1 MPSMKFMSFGA
12 VLLSML
18 AITALVSGAQAQRK
32 GRPAS
37 RKPVAART
45 VPPAGPVVKRLDLVS
60 LRTVL
65 EPRGKPLLINF
76 WATWCEPC
84 REEFPDLVQINS
96 EYAGRIDFVTI
107 SLDDLAEINRDV
119 PKFLAEMKAEMPA
132 YLLRT
137 TNETAAINAVNTDW
151 NGALPFTILYD
162 EKGAT
167 AYTRQGRVV
176 LADLRARLNGLLAP
190 AAVDNK

>member
-1 MPSMKFMSFGA
+1 MTCFIKLGVSAIGA
-12 VLLSML
+12 AML
-18 AITALVSGAQAQRK
+18 IAVFAAEADAQRK
-32 GRPAS
+32 RRPAPA
-37 RKPVAART
+37 KPAPST
-45 VPPAGPVVKRLDLVS
+45 KAGPAVTRLDLVS
-60 LRTVL
+60 LRTLL
-65 EPRGKPLLINF
+65 EPKGKPLLINF

-137 TNETAAINAVNTDW
+137 PNETAAISAVSPDW
-151 NGALPFTILYD
+151 NGALPFTVLFD
-162 EKGAT
+162 GKGAT

-176 LADLRARLNGLLAP
+176 PEDLRARLNGLLAP
-190 AAVDNK
+190 AAVENK

>member
-1 MPSMKFMSFGA
+1 
-12 VLLSML
+12 
-18 AITALVSGAQAQRK
+18 
-32 GRPAS
+32 
-37 RKPVAART
+37 
-45 VPPAGPVVKRLDLVS
+45 
-60 LRTVL
+60 VL